1 MKNILLLICLS
12 VLPFVLPA
20 QYSQE
25 LGPFHKVSMFGSL
38 EVRLV
43 QGESPRLELP
53 NHAFLPERFRIKVEN
68 GKLSLRLVPK
78 VKDWEEQPIQ
88 VVIVYDR
95 LDELWV
101 HAGAQLE
108 ADRPLVAEE
117 IKLEGT
123 TGARVELEVEADRLE
138 TYVTEG
144 AEVTLSGKV
153 FAQRVKVNTGGQ
165 YHGYDLEVD
174 RLEAKANT
182 GGEAYVKA
190 YEKLKAS
197 AHMGGSI
204 YYKGNPVEL
213 ETDSGVAGSINDF

>member
-1 MKNILLLICLS
+1 MKNILILLLVGFAPLLLS
-12 VLPFVLPA
+12 A

-25 LGPFHKVSMFGSL
+25 LDPFHKISLFGSL

-43 QGESPRLELP
+43 KGESPRLELP
-53 NHAFLPERFRIKVEN
+53 DDAFLPERFRIKVED

-108 ADRPLVAEE
+108 ADQPLVAEE

-123 TGARVELEVEADRLE
+123 MGARVELDVEADRLE

-144 AEVTLSGKV
+144 AEVTLSGKA
-153 FAQRVKVNTGGQ
+153 FTQRLKVATGGQ
-165 YHGYDLEVD
+165 YHGYQLDVD
-174 RLEAKANT
+174 RLEAKAKT
-182 GGEAYVKA
+182 GGVAHVQVFGQ
-190 YEKLKAS
+190 LKAS
-197 AHMGGSI
+197 AHMGGAI
-204 YYKGNPVEL
+204 YYKGDPGEL
-213 ETDSGVAGSINDF
+213 TTDSGVAGSIHDF